1 MGEER
6 KGESHAT
13 DGVGS
18 KARLPM
24 KQLTAWW
31 RIIAAKERGG
41 HGMSRPEGSESTKT
55 ILAPIPIGPC
65 ALGSTASHR
74 TSCAEECLWSTNH
87 SRLRRC
93 HPLCQPWAGQFERG
107 LGWAGWRT
115 IAGEERWV
123 REGEGWEGPT

>member
-1 MGEER
+1 VRGYCTNIRRIAPVGEER

-55 ILAPIPIGPC
+55 ILY
-65 ALGSTASHR
+65 
-74 TSCAEECLWSTNH
+74 
-87 SRLRRC
+87 
-93 HPLCQPWAGQFERG
+93 
-107 LGWAGWRT
+107 
-115 IAGEERWV
+115 IAV
-123 REGEGWEGPT
+123 II